1 MNEIL
6 GETGGPDVSFVVA
19 AFNARETIGRAI
31 ESALAQFE
39 VTVEVVV
46 VDDKSTDGTAELVRY
61 FGDPRVRLIELPV
74 NGGPAAARNAG
85 FAAACGRWI
94 AVLDADD
101 EIVPERSA
109 AMIETANRL
118 DAEIVVDNLRV
129 LKPGEAAVT
138 MFSMQHLQDKGA
150 ITLADFIES
159 NVIFRSTF
167 NYGYM
172 KPMFRRDFLQRH
184 GLRFD
189 EGLRIG
195 EDYLLLASAL
205 ACGGRCAIEAN
216 PGYFY
221 HIREGSISRVLA
233 QHHVM
238 AMMEGD
244 RRFLQRFT
252 LDLAAIRAQKKRSQ
266 SLREALAFLQL
277 IEGLKRR
284 SFSDC
289 LQAAIAQ
296 PAALRHLKMPIAARM
311 RRFLNFAGSAGRASS

>member
-1 MNEIL
+1 MSEIL
-6 GETGGPDVSFVVA
+6 EEATGPDVSFVVA

-31 ESALAQFE
+31 ESALAQIE
-39 VTVEVVV
+39 VAVEVVV

-85 FAAACGRWI
+85 FVAAAGRWI

-101 EIVPERSA
+101 EIMPERSA
-109 AMIETANRL
+109 AMIEAANRL
-118 DAEIVVDNLRV
+118 DAEIVVDNLKV

-138 MFSMQHLQDKGA
+138 MFSMQHLQEKSV
-150 ITLADFIES
+150 ITLKDFIES

-172 KPMFRRDFLQRH
+172 KPMFRRDFLERH
-184 GLRFD
+184 SLCFD

-205 ACGGRCAIEAN
+205 ACGGCCAIEAD
-216 PGYFY
+216 PGYLY
-221 HIREGSISRVLA
+221 HIREGSISRVLEK
-233 QHHVM
+233 HHVK

-252 LDLAAIRAQKKRSQ
+252 LDPQAAKAQRKRTQ

-277 IEGLKRR
+277 IDGLKRR
-284 SFSDC
+284 SFSAC
-289 LQAAIAQ
+289 LQAAIAE

-311 RRFLNFAGSAGRASS
+311 RRVLNFAGSAGRASS